1 MKQKDYTAMT
11 DQTYWVVHL
20 EVFSFK
26 TKEEADDF
34 RNLAEDALLEMP
46 DSETLTVF
54 STVKEEQDD

>member
-1 MKQKDYTAMT
+1 MT

-20 EVFSFK
+20 EVFSFA

-54 STVKEEQDD
+54 STIAEIEGDKP

>member
-1 MKQKDYTAMT
+1 MT

-54 STVKEEQDD
+54 STIAEIEGDKP